1 MNEENVMRML
11 GSNNCRQ
18 QSVAGQGSRQPE
30 RGARNRNDHRY
41 AMKKALIS
49 GALAVLV
56 LAHPVAASS
65 QQLSTAAEA
74 GKAEQSHEQK
84 AEASFM
90 AENRAAMNKM
100 MMDMAVKPSGNVDA
114 DFTAMMIPH
123 HQGAVDM
130 AEAELRYGHNRK
142 LRRIARNI
150 VTGQRRQIGAMRAA
164 LGQPLA
170 EVTSSARRSGQSSQT
185 AAQSA
190 HSAAR

>member
-18 QSVAGQGSRQPE
+18 QSVAGQGPRQPE

-90 AENRAAMNKM
+90 VENRAAMNKM

-130 AEAELRYGHNRK
+130 AEAELHYGHNR
-142 LRRIARNI
+142 
-150 VTGQRRQIGAMRAA
+150 QRRQIGAMRAA